1 VPPSG
6 LHPLRA
12 RSIEEKAGV
21 AWLVEARGVRLLGEG
36 AVTVPVADTYPMADA
51 TAAYERF
58 ATTGK
63 LDKVILVNG

>member
-1 VPPSG
+1 
-6 LHPLRA
+6 
-12 RSIEEKAGV
+12 V